1 MASILKVDEMQGV
14 TSAGDITITS
24 EGGSAAQSLQQGL
37 AKVWINHKQGG
48 GSSTRDSLNIGS
60 VTDNGNGDY
69 TLSFSSAMSN
79 SDFVCQSTS
88 SGDHN
93 NYGYLVAVGP
103 TVSSVDNEF
112 TATTSS
118 FRAGTGFASATNSSK
133 SSADAHQIFNS
144 VHGDLA

>member
-1 MASILKVDEMQGV
+1 MALTNLTKGTVVG
-14 TSAGDITITS
+14 S
-24 EGGSAAQSLQQGL
+24 EGGSATSNLAQGL
-37 AKVWINHKQGG
+37 AKAWINHKQGG
-48 GSSTRDSLNIGS
+48 GNSTRDSLNIGS
-60 VTDNGNGDY
+60 VTDNGGGDY
-69 TLSFSSAMSN
+69 TLNFSSAMAN
-79 SDFVCQSTS
+79 SDFACQCTS

-103 TVSSVDNEF
+103 TVASVDNEF

-144 VHGDLA
+144 VHGALA